1 MNGLADIHWVAS
13 HLDRETDFADQIAGI
28 GTDDATAENAVVG
41 FVEQELS
48 EAFVAT
54 ISDGPAGRCP
64 WENCLAVFQTLPL
77 ALLFGEPG
85 PSDLRIGIGD

>member
-1 MNGLADIHWVAS
+1 MNGFANIHWIAA
-13 HLDRETDFADQIAGI
+13 HFDRETNFADQIAGASP
-28 GTDDATAENAVVG
+28 DDATAENTVVG
-41 FVEQELS
+41 FVEQKLG

-54 ISDGPAGRCP
+54 IGDSPAGRGP
-64 WENCLAVFQTLPL
+64 WENCLAVFHPLRL